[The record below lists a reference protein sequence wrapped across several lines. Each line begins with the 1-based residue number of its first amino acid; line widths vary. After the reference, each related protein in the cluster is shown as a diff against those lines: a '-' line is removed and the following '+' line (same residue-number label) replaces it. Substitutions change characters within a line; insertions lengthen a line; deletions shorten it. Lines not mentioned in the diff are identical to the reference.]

1 MPGVGS
7 LEQYI
12 ARAVRSVETA
22 FDRLV
27 FLGSLR
33 DSYSG
38 QYIHEGWV
46 QVASPDDIHR
56 ALMALHQS
64 SFDCV
69 LHLSLIELC
78 KQLRSHFHAIQQP
91 ERETSLQ
98 WLESEPFR
106 VLIPQGCMPALREL
120 FISNVHTAL
129 AVLHRVPDWT
139 DLSGPMALPPPQ
151 PDRLSLRPWIA

>member
-7 LEQYI
+7 LEQYL
-12 ARAVRSVETA
+12 ARAVRSVDTA

-38 QYIHEGWV
+38 RYMHEGWA
-46 QVASPDDIHR
+46 QVASPDEIDR
-56 ALMALHQS
+56 AVRELHQS

-78 KQLRSHFHAIQQP
+78 KQLRIHFHAIQQP
-91 ERETSLQ
+91 EREASLQ

-106 VLIPQGCMPALREL
+106 VLIPQGYTAALREL
-120 FISNVHTAL
+120 FISNVQTAL
-129 AVLHRVPDWT
+129 AVLLRVPDWT

-151 PDRLSLRPWIA
+151 PDRLPLRQWIA